1 MPLALN
7 LHAILDSRI
16 VPGMKYFSVLI
27 MCSVHAL
34 SIVGFKPWSHS
45 DRVHSL
51 LLGVGDFGNGSCSG
65 DPSSVVDGGVIC
77 VWVVGVSV
85 VISSTVQVVGD
96 DGGGSSSH
104 VTDLTVVFV
113 FTVKNVFGRPFFIM

>member
-1 MPLALN
+1 MPVELK

-34 SIVGFKPWSHS
+34 SIVGFKSWSHS
-45 DRVHSL
+45 DKLHSL
-51 LLGVGDFGNGSCSG
+51 PLGVGDFGNGSFSG
-65 DPSSVVDGGVIC
+65 DPPSVVDGGVIG
-77 VWVVGVSV
+77 VWMVGVSV
-85 VISSTVQVVGD
+85 VISSTVQVVGV

-104 VTDLTVVFV
+104 VTDLTVVC
-113 FTVKNVFGRPFFIM
+113 FIKIHR